1 MKTRFRDRAEAGQL
15 LAEQLK
21 PTYGNRSDVLVLGLP
36 RGGLPVAFEVAQ
48 ALNAPLD
55 VCLVRK
61 LGVPGH
67 KELAMGAIADHDV
80 MVLNSET
87 VQLLGISQRA
97 IERVAASER
106 VELERRDRAYRGDRP
121 APSLKNRTIILIDDG
136 VATGSTLKAALSVI
150 KQQQPKGL
158 VIAVPVAS
166 PKICREL
173 ETKVDELV
181 CLLTPESLQAISL
194 WYENFSQTTD
204 EEVRRFLER
213 AGHPSMNHHVA

>member
-1 MKTRFRDRAEAGQL
+1 M
-15 LAEQLK
+15 
-21 PTYGNRSDVLVLGLP
+21 
-36 RGGLPVAFEVAQ
+36 AFEVAQ

-87 VQLLGISQRA
+87 VQLLGISQSA
-97 IERVAASER
+97 IEREAASER

-136 VATGSTLKAALSVI
+136 VATGSTLNAALSVI
-150 KQQQPKGL
+150 KQQQP
-158 VIAVPVAS
+158 P
-166 PKICREL
+166 
-173 ETKVDELV
+173 
-181 CLLTPESLQAISL
+181 
-194 WYENFSQTTD
+194 
-204 EEVRRFLER
+204 
-213 AGHPSMNHHVA
+213 